1 MEETEK
7 HKELLLAINKWIKA
21 FEDKDVDRAYKV
33 EKNVIGFGWRTPNF
47 RDRSQVNEADFKR
60 VIENLNNSMK
70 EWQGSYQNL
79 GSRIIGNTGLLCG
92 IFTEK
97 ITGLDGSVNTVK
109 VRYSSTWMKI
119 DGEWKQV
126 MGHRDTQFSIP

>member
-1 MEETEK
+1 
-7 HKELLLAINKWIKA
+7 
-21 FEDKDVDRAYKV
+21 
-33 EKNVIGFGWRTPNF
+33 
-47 RDRSQVNEADFKR
+47 
-60 VIENLNNSMK
+60 MK

>member
-1 MEETEK
+1 
-7 HKELLLAINKWIKA
+7 
-21 FEDKDVDRAYKV
+21 
-33 EKNVIGFGWRTPNF
+33 
-47 RDRSQVNEADFKR
+47 
-60 VIENLNNSMK
+60 MK

-92 IFTEK
+92 LFTEK
-97 ITGLDGSVNTVK
+97 ITGLDDSVNTVK

-126 MGHRDTQFSIP
+126 MGHRDAQFNIP